1 MEFKAATTTCVES
14 TSTTSSPL
22 RATYNSFKSFIG
34 YTEPLTFDEW
44 FALADDSK
52 AAALYVQFYDQIS
65 LAWYKTRSF
74 YTPEEDGVSTCLQYL
89 MKNVPVIAENP
100 KRFTASYVYRVAY
113 NCMYCICHDIKRDR
127 ERFELECSN
136 IVISDTGDELDLF
149 DTVVEDSD
157 ILSDKTKEEFWATIE
172 SIGEDAVSV
181 VAKLLGESDKSLP
194 KVSPARTAE
203 IIEELK
209 VKLAGYLDVFC

>member
-1 MEFKAATTTCVES
+1 MKIETAINTTAETNAT
-14 TSTTSSPL
+14 SPL

-34 YTEPLTFDEW
+34 YSKPLSFDEW
-44 FALADDSK
+44 SALSDDSK

-100 KRFTASYVYRVAY
+100 ARFTASYVYRVAY
-113 NCMYCICHDIKRDR
+113 NCMYCICHDIKKDR

-136 IVISDTGDELDLF
+136 IVVSETGDELDLF
-149 DTVVEDSD
+149 DTIATDDD
-157 ILSDKTKEEFWATIE
+157 ILIDKTKEKFWATIE
-172 SIGEDAVSV
+172 SIGDDALAVVS
-181 VAKLLGESDKSLP
+181 KLLGESDRSLP
-194 KVSPARTAE
+194 KVSEARTEE
-203 IIEELK
+203 ILAELK
-209 VKLAGYLDVFC
+209 DKLAEYLDVFC